1 MRDSKVVIARLFLSY
16 NGKVPSRAG
25 VIMGLN
31 PERFETILVYL
42 TKCSE
47 EENFFEKKGY
57 KAYYLYGNKLLNA
70 FRPSIL
76 GKLVRILKDEKVDI
90 IHCHRHKPTFYGAVA
105 AAIAG
110 TPSVLSHVHGIT
122 RTKNLRRKITNS
134 FMFKKVDKILTVGEA
149 VREDVL
155 RNNPSV
161 PAEKV
166 VSIGNSID
174 YERFADVPLSKAQAK
189 ERLNLPADSFVFG
202 TVARMALNKGQI
214 YLIRALARV
223 KKVLPTA
230 QLIFVGDGRLREEL
244 EKQARQ
250 VVPDGSVC
258 FLGRREDT
266 PELLRAMDA
275 FVLPSIGSEGL
286 PKALLEAMAAGVP
299 CIGTG
304 VSGIPEIIENG
315 RFGVLVAPKN
325 DSALAE
331 AMIKLAKDIGRTEV
345 DSMIQ
350 KAGDRVRCCYTH
362 NVVVKRLEQIYD
374 SEPTVGSYGRFKVP

>member
-1 MRDSKVVIARLFLSY
+1 MRDGKVVIARLFLSY

-31 PERFETILVYL
+31 PGRFETILIYL

-57 KAYYLYGNKLLNA
+57 KAYYLYGNKLLNV
-70 FRPSIL
+70 FRVSIL

-134 FMFKKVDKILTVGEA
+134 FIFKKVDKILTVGEA

-161 PAEKV
+161 PGEKV

-174 YERFADVPLSKAQAK
+174 YERFASVPLSKAQAK

-202 TVARMALNKGQI
+202 TVGRMAPNKGQI
-214 YLIRALARV
+214 YLIRAFAKV
-223 KKVLPTA
+223 KKTLPTA
-230 QLIFVGDGRLREEL
+230 QLIFVGNGRLRGEL
-244 EKQARQ
+244 EKQAFD
-250 VVPDGSVC
+250 VVPDGSIH
-258 FLGRREDT
+258 FPGRREDI
-266 PELLRAMDA
+266 PEVLRAMDA

-286 PKALLEAMAAGVP
+286 PRSLLEAMAAGVP
-299 CIGTG
+299 CIGAN
-304 VSGIPEIIENG
+304 VSGIPEILDNG
-315 RFGVLVAPKN
+315 NGGYLAPPK
-325 DSALAE
+325 DEDALAE
-331 AMIKLAKDIGRTEV
+331 EMLKLTKAAEHRLKQFIEDAKAKVRADYSHSVVIKRIEKLYENE
-345 DSMIQ
+345 MN
-350 KAGDRVRCCYTH
+350 Y
-362 NVVVKRLEQIYD
+362 
-374 SEPTVGSYGRFKVP
+374 